1 MKEIHREEKIYFDH
15 ELNAWIINDAV
26 IAKDILKNPSFTAF
40 RKSKQIESIHT
51 SQYNKD
57 VMKEFYNHWLMY
69 QKEGIDHTN
78 MKRSVQRAL
87 NQSIARL
94 SKSSVDASHL
104 SLTKEQIN
112 VVNDISVPF
121 LYSYLP
127 RFYGISKMDYK
138 NLLDIGVPLID
149 YIMIDNQDVDRIVKS
164 IHNTRKYLIDLI
176 DEKKIER
183 DGFISKLLEEAGQSV
198 EVVDIL
204 LNMVIDGHQPF
215 LSSVNALI
223 YHKLNNRDMTF
234 KVKDV
239 LREYPPFPYI
249 RRVCVTE
256 TNYHGVIIKED
267 QHVLMMI
274 QNINTDM
281 NRYGLTFG
289 HGIHYCLGV
298 VIVTLGLERL
308 YRQLDVLKDYTIK
321 DYKWSRTF
329 SFNELTILDIE
340 KRLP

>member
-1 MKEIHREEKIYFDH
+1 MKHNHRKEDIYFDH

-40 RKSKQIESIHT
+40 RKSEQIESIHT

-94 SKSSVDASHL
+94 SKSSVEASRL

-127 RFYGISKMDYK
+127 RFYGISKSDYK
-138 NLLDIGVPLID
+138 KLLDLGVPLID
-149 YIMIDNQDVDRIVKS
+149 YIMLDNQDADEIVKS
-164 IHNTRKYLIDLI
+164 IQNTRKYLIDLI
-176 DEKKIER
+176 NKKKL
-183 DGFISKLLEEAGQSV
+183 DPNGFVSKLLKEAGQTM
-198 EVVDIL
+198 EVIDIL
-204 LNMVIDGHQPF
+204 LNMIIDGHRPF

-223 YHKLNNRDMTF
+223 YHTLNHKDMTF

-249 RRVCVTE
+249 RRECVNNTK
-256 TNYHGVIIKED
+256 YHDVTIKED
-267 QHVLMMI
+267 QHVLLMI
-274 QNINTDM
+274 QNMNRDM

-308 YRQLDVLKDYTIK
+308 YKQLDVMKDYTIK
-321 DYKWSRTF
+321 EYKWSRTF